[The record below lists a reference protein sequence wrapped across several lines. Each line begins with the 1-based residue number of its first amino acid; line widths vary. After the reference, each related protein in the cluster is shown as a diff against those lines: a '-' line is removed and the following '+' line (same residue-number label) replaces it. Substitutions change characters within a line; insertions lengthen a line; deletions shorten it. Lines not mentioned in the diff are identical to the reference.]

1 MEERLLHLLVG
12 AGVRGSVADF
22 REQVKRPLVVT
33 RHQGLVDYLRE
44 TGLIGPDAEVVAH
57 VHDPAMLDGRVV
69 IGVLPLHLAARTL
82 AVVEV
87 PLAQTPADRAAD
99 HLPVERVRQ
108 IAGAPTVYT
117 VRRLGTV

>member
-1 MEERLLHLLVG
+1 VEERLLYLLVG
-12 AGVRGSVADF
+12 AGVRGDVGDF

-44 TGLIGPDAEVVAH
+44 TGLIGPDAEVVSH
-57 VHDPAMLDGRVV
+57 VDDPAKVDGRVV

-87 PLAQTPADRAAD
+87 PLALTPADREAG

-108 IAGAPTVYT
+108 VAGAPTVYT